1 MSSAAR
7 AKRDRERVKAEKA
20 VKKKEDREAN
30 AILAAEEAAAAAALP
45 GSGAKMS
52 QADLIAALAGLHEK
66 FERQAISFEDF
77 DEQKQALID
86 QIAVS

>member
-20 VKKKEDREAN
+20 VKKKEDREAS
-30 AILAAEEAAAAAALP
+30 AILAAEEAAANADRP
-45 GSGAKMS
+45 DTGVKMTQS
-52 QADLIAALAGLHEK
+52 ELIEALAALHEK

-77 DEQKQALID
+77 DAAKQSLID